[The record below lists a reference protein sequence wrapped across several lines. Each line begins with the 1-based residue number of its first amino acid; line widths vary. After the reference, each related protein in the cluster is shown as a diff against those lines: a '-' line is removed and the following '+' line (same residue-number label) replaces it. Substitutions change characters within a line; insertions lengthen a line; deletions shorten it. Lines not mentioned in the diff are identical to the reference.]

1 MKYSDLNDATLSKD
15 DGIEKEKI
23 GNTRQPKLT
32 LKHLNKLR
40 KIRELKNL
48 EKLNMAKQLELIY
61 SQPAEEQAS

>member
-1 MKYSDLNDATLSKD
+1 MNYSDLQNNIAKN
-15 DGIEKEKI
+15 DGIEKARI
-23 GNTRQPKLT
+23 GQTRKVKLT

-61 SQPAEEQAS
+61 ATPAEEPQL